1 MVASLMNPSMTTSPF
16 KITVVTDGLIVQTD
30 DEVYRVTMDKDEMM
44 KLSTEILLMLTQKM
58 RDKSNMNGSG
68 NVAG

>member
-1 MVASLMNPSMTTSPF
+1 MNSAF

-58 RDKSNMNGSG
+58 RDKSSMNGSEY
-68 NVAG
+68 VAG

>member
-1 MVASLMNPSMTTSPF
+1 MDPSMMTSPF
-16 KITVVTDGLIVQTD
+16 KITVVNDGLIVQTD
-30 DEVYRVTMDKDEMM
+30 DEVYRVAMDNDEMM

-58 RDKSNMNGSG
+58 RDKSKMNGLG

>member
-1 MVASLMNPSMTTSPF
+1 MNSAF

-58 RDKSNMNGSG
+58 RDKSSMNGSG

>member
-1 MVASLMNPSMTTSPF
+1 MTAPPF

-58 RDKSNMNGSG
+58 RDKSSMNGSG
-68 NVAG
+68 HVAG

>member
-1 MVASLMNPSMTTSPF
+1 MDPSMMTSPF
-16 KITVVTDGLIVQTD
+16 KITVVNDGLIVQTD
-30 DEVYRVTMDKDEMM
+30 DEVYRVTMDNDEMM

-58 RDKSNMNGSG
+58 RDKSRMNGSG

>member
-1 MVASLMNPSMTTSPF
+1 MQLFMMNSAF

-44 KLSTEILLMLTQKM
+44 KLSTEILLMLTQKI
-58 RDKSNMNGSG
+58 RDKSSMNGSG
-68 NVAG
+68 HVAG

>member
-1 MVASLMNPSMTTSPF
+1 MDPSMMTSPF

-30 DEVYRVTMDKDEMM
+30 DEVYRVTMDNDEMM

>member
-1 MVASLMNPSMTTSPF
+1 MIASPF

-58 RDKSNMNGSG
+58 RDKSSMNGSG
-68 NVAG
+68 YVAG

>member
-1 MVASLMNPSMTTSPF
+1 MIASPF
-16 KITVVTDGLIVQTD
+16 KITVVNDGLIVQTD
-30 DEVYRVTMDKDEMM
+30 DEVYRVTMDNDEMM

-58 RDKSNMNGSG
+58 RDKSKMNGLG

>member
-1 MVASLMNPSMTTSPF
+1 MDPSMMTSPF

-30 DEVYRVTMDKDEMM
+30 DEVYRVTMDKDELM